1 MCSAIH
7 YIYEIGFQIRWNC
20 SPSFPRLFYPSNLH
34 MYMQS
39 TQHGCIQLR
48 GNIFCPKKKVFLSVR
63 AIRSLTLSQY
73 LISSPGTIHLGRL
86 STHIALPPTL
96 YLERKS
102 RSAANIIWAS
112 SPLKALGTPY
122 QIFQGSLNP
131 CISRSSV
138 QRYEWAYHSAWES
151 RQPDSTQH
159 MQPINVHY

>member
-1 MCSAIH
+1 MKLDFKSDGIVRQVSHAYFTPPI
-7 YIYEIGFQIRWNC
+7 
-20 SPSFPRLFYPSNLH
+20 
-34 MYMQS
+34 
-39 TQHGCIQLR
+39 CICTCNPPNMGVSSCVGTYFVQ
-48 GNIFCPKKKVFLSVR
+48 KKKVFLSVR